1 MTLFYFEIVARR
13 GYSKLLE
20 RRLQSSNQLMNL
32 LGDSSELSSELISSL
47 SLQQPLQLD
56 YEHYYI

>member
-1 MTLFYFEIVARR
+1 
-13 GYSKLLE
+13 
-20 RRLQSSNQLMNL
+20 MNL